1 MQVDSAE
8 PLARSCAI
16 GASPDLMAA
25 ALRALAIMPFEP
37 IRPNIAYVLQTTRIR
52 PTLLN
57 ACAVMPVTQLAIFKI
72 RPKISSVL
80 QPYSRRRR

>member
-16 GASPDLMAA
+16 GAGVELHSTGLMAA

-37 IRPNIAYVLQTTRIR
+37 TLPNIAYVLQTVNQHPKLTPHQR
-52 PTLLN
+52 PILTPLK
-57 ACAVMPVTQLAIFKI
+57 PT
-72 RPKISSVL
+72 
-80 QPYSRRRR
+80 